1 MYINIYLHYV
11 EGDTI
16 EGDTLILYLTDTSA
30 GNDTVDDDSNDI
42 VLLRLNTVLLHQLLL
57 LLLLHYHYTFVDSPH
72 RP

>member
-57 LLLLHYHYTFVDSPH
+57 LLQYCCIITIGVHSRVG
-72 RP
+72 

>member
-42 VLLRLNTVLLHQLLL
+42 VLLRLYTVLLHQLLL
-57 LLLLHYHYTFVDSPH
+57 LLVLHYHYRCTQ
-72 RP
+72 